1 MDMAELNDAIKLY
14 EVKASSAEDYIKL
27 AAFYTVRE
35 HNTPSEKAMPVSA
48 APIMPVSAAPEPIVR
63 SVSYAGEPKS
73 DFLQLVSSKDPDKA
87 WEVMDRI
94 MDELKVINPKSY
106 DGYMARLRAI

>member
-1 MDMAELNDAIKLY
+1 MDMAELEFAIRELEYKG
-14 EVKASSAEDYIKL
+14 KDPGDMIRL
-27 AAFYTVRE
+27 AAYYTVRE
-35 HNTPSEKAMPVSA
+35 HNTAAPVSA

-73 DFLQLVSSKDPDKA
+73 DFLELVASKDADRA

>member
-35 HNTPSEKAMPVSA
+35 HNTPTEKPVSA

-73 DFLQLVSSKDPDKA
+73 DFLELVATKDANRA

>member
-1 MDMAELNDAIKLY
+1 MDMAELNDAIKLL
-14 EVKASSAEDYIKL
+14 EVTASSPQDMIKL

-35 HNTPSEKAMPVSA
+35 HNTPTAAPVSA

-73 DFLQLVSSKDPDKA
+73 DFLELVATKDADRA

>member
-35 HNTPSEKAMPVSA
+35 HNTPTEMPVSA

>member
-1 MDMAELNDAIKLY
+1 MNMAELNDAIKLL
-14 EVKASSAEDYIKL
+14 EVTASSPQDMIKL

-35 HNTPSEKAMPVSA
+35 HNEPAKAMPVSA
-48 APIMPVSAAPEPIVR
+48 APIMPAVTEPIVR

-73 DFLQLVSSKDPDKA
+73 DFLELVASKDADRA